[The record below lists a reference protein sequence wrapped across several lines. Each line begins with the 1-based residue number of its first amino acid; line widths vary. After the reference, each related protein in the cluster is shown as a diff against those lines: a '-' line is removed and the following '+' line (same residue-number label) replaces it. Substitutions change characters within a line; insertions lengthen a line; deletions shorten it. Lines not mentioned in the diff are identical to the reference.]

1 MIVKPTWLEAQFM
14 VGWHF
19 VLNST
24 CPRRL
29 FRAFKII
36 LTKKE
41 ANIFPSLHLVNSVLD
56 LIRDLGHIIKNDQC
70 DDGDVQQ
77 HCRWI
82 QKWPSLKACCTLNLY
97 SSFVVQLQPSKS
109 GKIFRWCTDK
119 TCQLHVRLVM
129 LLKLLVWWR
138 TVSTSLSMLTNF
150 CECRCNNRNF
160 LYWPGL
166 WTLSVYLFKLEVEKY
181 PINIA

>member
-29 FRAFKII
+29 FRAFKIT

-41 ANIFPSLHLVNSVLD
+41 ANIFPSLHLANSVLD

-109 GKIFRWCTDK
+109 GKNLQVVHWQDVPVACETSHASEALGVMENCKHIFIYAD
-119 TCQLHVRLVM
+119 
-129 LLKLLVWWR
+129 
-138 TVSTSLSMLTNF
+138 
-150 CECRCNNRNF
+150 
-160 LYWPGL
+160 
-166 WTLSVYLFKLEVEKY
+166 
-181 PINIA
+181 

>member
-29 FRAFKII
+29 FRAFKIT

-41 ANIFPSLHLVNSVLD
+41 ANIFPSLHLANSVLD

-70 DDGDVQQ
+70 DDGDALQMNSKMALFKSLLHSEFIQ
-77 HCRWI
+77 LICGAI
-82 QKWPSLKACCTLNLY
+82 TAQQKWKNLQ
-97 SSFVVQLQPSKS
+97 VV
-109 GKIFRWCTDK
+109 
-119 TCQLHVRLVM
+119 H
-129 LLKLLVWWR
+129 
-138 TVSTSLSMLTNF
+138 
-150 CECRCNNRNF
+150 
-160 LYWPGL
+160 
-166 WTLSVYLFKLEVEKY
+166 
-181 PINIA
+181 